1 MSTKSAFDV
10 LMSNRSN
17 KKRKIIVVSSNLET
31 SLLLNEKCSKKNVDL
46 SGNSKKKKQQTIDS
60 SVSELKKAASSFDPN
75 KAAYWGKDERVPFMF
90 FVKGLDAISQFTGR
104 IVVTDILCN
113 MLRTVIE
120 TTPQDLLAFVYLLVK
135 RIGPAYHEGMDL
147 GLGDTAI
154 IKAVAEACGA
164 KESHIQK
171 QYDELGDLG
180 LSAKAV
186 RSSQSLI
193 RIPEPL
199 TVSKVFDKFHM
210 MAKESGK
217 DSQKKKTNHIKSLLV
232 AATDGEPIYLVR
244 LLKKGLRI
252 GVAEQTLLIA
262 LGHAAV
268 YSGKHLSSPKHVESP
283 LEEAAEIVKQV
294 YSVCPVY
301 DKIIPA
307 LLAGS
312 IWDLPKTCSF
322 TLGIPI
328 GPMLAK
334 STTSLSE
341 IFDKFQGTEF
351 TCEYK
356 YDGERGQIHYLA
368 NGSVEIYSRNAQ
380 RNTEKFPDVV
390 AAVAR
395 LKNPSVTSFV
405 LDCELVA
412 LDREKQRFLPFQVLR
427 TRARKNVIMSEIGV
441 QVCIYA
447 FDLLYLNGQSLLQDQ
462 LNIRR
467 EKLYK
472 SFEEEPGFF
481 QFATAISSNDPEE
494 IQGFLQASVNSGSE
508 GLIIKTLNSIGD
520 SFDLVPIGAFHGRG
534 KRIVKL
540 PGLWWESYGEEC
552 KELQELAIKRKRGP
566 RNLNAD
572 KKGVYGA
579 FLLACYDNSK
589 DEFQSICKIG
599 TGFSDAKLK
608 ECSVNLRSKVIP
620 KPKSYFRYKDSMI
633 PDVWFEPTEVWEVK
647 AAGLTASSVYCAAIG
662 VVDPDKGISLQ
673 FPRLLKT
680 REDKGPEQATSS
692 DMVAEMYIAQNERY
706 G

>member
-1 MSTKSAFDV
+1 MSSKSAFDV

-46 SGNSKKKKQQTIDS
+46 SGNSKKKKQQMIDS

-113 MLRTVIE
+113 MLSTVIE
-120 TTPQDLLAFVYLLVK
+120 TTPQDLLAFIYLLVK
-135 RIGPAYHEGMDL
+135 RIGPAYQEGMDL
-147 GLGDTAI
+147 GLGDTTI
-154 IKAVAEACGA
+154 IKALAEACGA
-164 KESHIQK
+164 KESHIQN

-180 LSAKAV
+180 LAAKAV

-193 RIPEPL
+193 RIQEPL

-232 AATDGEPIYLVR
+232 AATDSEPVYLVR

-334 STTSLSE
+334 STTSLTE

-356 YDGERGQIHYLA
+356 YDGERGQIHYLD

-405 LDCELVA
+405 LDCELVP

-467 EKLYK
+467 AKLYK

-481 QFATAISSNDPEE
+481 QFATAIYSNDPEE
-494 IQGFLQASVNSGSE
+494 IQGFLQASVNSGVDNSNIE
-508 GLIIKTLNSIGD
+508 QEATYEPSKRSNNWLKLKKDYMESIGD

-534 KRIVKL
+534 KRI
-540 PGLWWESYGEEC
+540 
-552 KELQELAIKRKRGP
+552 
-566 RNLNAD
+566 
-572 KKGVYGA
+572 GVYGA
-579 FLLACYDNSK
+579 FLLACYDYSK
-589 DEFQSICKIG
+589 DEFQSICRIG

-608 ECSVNLRSKVIP
+608 ECFVNLRSKVIP

-647 AAGLTASSVYCAAIG
+647 AADLTASSVYCAAVG
-662 VVDPDKGISLQ
+662 VVDPDKGIPLR

-706 G
+706 E

>member
-1 MSTKSAFDV
+1 MPSKSAFDV

-46 SGNSKKKKQQTIDS
+46 SGNSKKNQQQMIAS

-120 TTPQDLLAFVYLLVK
+120 TTPQDLLAFIYLLVK

-147 GLGDTAI
+147 GLRDTII
-154 IKAVAEACGA
+154 IKALAEACGA
-164 KESHIQK
+164 KESHIQD

-180 LSAKAV
+180 LAAKAV

-232 AATDGEPIYLVR
+232 AATDSEPVYLVR
-244 LLKKGLRI
+244 LLKKYLRI

-268 YSGKHLSSPKHVESP
+268 YSGKHLFSPKHVELP

-312 IWDLPKTCSF
+312 IWDLPKTCIF

-356 YDGERGQIHYLA
+356 ADRYITWTTDPWRYTVVVL
-368 NGSVEIYSRNAQ
+368 NEILKSFQMLLLLLR
-380 RNTEKFPDVV
+380 E
-390 AAVAR
+390 

-405 LDCELVA
+405 LDCELVP

-508 GLIIKTLNSIGD
+508 GLIIKTLNREATYEPSKRSNNWLKLKKDYMESIGD

-534 KRIVKL
+534 KRI
-540 PGLWWESYGEEC
+540 
-552 KELQELAIKRKRGP
+552 
-566 RNLNAD
+566 
-572 KKGVYGA
+572 GVYGA
-579 FLLACYDNSK
+579 FLLACYDNNK

-620 KPKSYFRYKDSMI
+620 KPKSYFRYKDSII

-647 AAGLTASSVYCAAIG
+647 AADLTASSVYCAAVG
-662 VVDPDKGISLQ
+662 VVDPDKGISLR
-673 FPRLLKT
+673 FPRLVKT

-692 DMVAEMYIAQNERY
+692 DMVAEMYIAQNSRY